1 MNRILIVDDQP
12 HVIRVLKL
20 NLETEGFQVDT
31 ASNGHEALVKI
42 AANEPDV
49 MITDIQMPGMSG
61 QELCQSIQEN
71 MPARKFLIMVMTS
84 TTERDQR
91 DWVKNITHLEFLE
104 KLLSP
109 RKLLTRLKQYF
120 SQNSGSEHPNG

>member
-1 MNRILIVDDQP
+1 MSRILIVDDQP
-12 HVIRVLKL
+12 HVIRVLKI
-20 NLETEGFQVDT
+20 NLETEGYKVDT
-31 ASNGHEALVKI
+31 ASNGHEALQQI

-49 MITDIQMPGMSG
+49 LITDIQMPGMNG
-61 QELCQSIQEN
+61 QELCESIQAN

-104 KLLSP
+104 KPLSP
-109 RKLLTRLKQYF
+109 RKLVSRLKQYF
-120 SQNSGSEHPNG
+120 RLENSHG

>member
-1 MNRILIVDDQP
+1 MKRVLIVDDQP

-20 NLETEGFQVDT
+20 NLETEGYQVDT
-31 ASNGHEALVKI
+31 AANGHEALQKI

-49 MITDIQMPGMSG
+49 LITDIQMPGMSG
-61 QELCQSIQEN
+61 QELCQSIQAN
-71 MPARKFLIMVMTS
+71 MPTRKFLILVMTS

-91 DWVKNITHLEFLE
+91 DWVKTITHLEFLE
-104 KLLSP
+104 KPLSP

-120 SQNSGSEHPNG
+120 SNETGLENPHA

>member
-20 NLETEGFQVDT
+20 NLEAEGYKVD
-31 ASNGHEALVKI
+31 AAANGHEALQKI
-42 AANEPDV
+42 SANEPDV
-49 MITDIQMPGMSG
+49 LITDIQMPGMGG
-61 QELCQSIQEN
+61 QELCQLIQDN
-71 MPARKFLIMVMTS
+71 MPKRKFLIMVMTS

-91 DWVKNITHLEFLE
+91 DWVRNIHHLEFLE
-104 KLLSP
+104 KPLSP

-120 SQNSGSEHPNG
+120 SKEAGLESPYG

>member
-1 MNRILIVDDQP
+1 MNRVLIVDDQP

-20 NLETEGFQVDT
+20 NLEAEGYRVDS
-31 ASNGHEALVKI
+31 AANGHEALQKI

-49 MITDIQMPGMSG
+49 LITDIQMPGMSG
-61 QELCQSIQEN
+61 QELCQSIQAN
-71 MPARKFLIMVMTS
+71 MPARKFLILVMTS

-104 KLLSP
+104 KPLSP
-109 RKLLTRLKQYF
+109 RKLLSRLKLYF
-120 SQNSGSEHPNG
+120 SKESGLENPHG